1 MWGGVCLLIS
11 PPIPPR
17 SGLRQTVFCVDT
29 ELTHM
34 PPHGRPPAR
43 IECVALRRPLEI
55 FSGMM
60 EGSGTNAVPAGKKN
74 KVPSEVKKHTA
85 SLSCSV
91 VKLVYS
97 ISLANIPKTAT
108 ATADPLCRWRQNN
121 VNNRGNK
128 KETAF
133 SFMVLSCVDLMF
145 LSPCVYVC
153 LSVCVFMPVPQRKN
167 ETAYE
172 KKRKPGSSSCAC

>member
-1 MWGGVCLLIS
+1 MGRGLPPHFSSYSPQVWTSVNCLLHWHWTYPHAATRPSSSANRVCRS
-11 PPIPPR
+11 PQATWDIFR
-17 SGLRQTVFCVDT
+17 DD
-29 ELTHM
+29 
-34 PPHGRPPAR
+34 GRFWNKRGA
-43 IECVALRRPLEI
+43 
-55 FSGMM
+55 SW
-60 EGSGTNAVPAGKKN
+60 KKN

-97 ISLANIPKTAT
+97 ISLVNIPKTAT

-133 SFMVLSCVDLMF
+133 SFMVLICVDLMF